1 MTKYKLIAFDADD
14 TLWDCQSHFVNI
26 EEKYASLLSDYGI
39 APDEVKK
46 NLFAT
51 ECANMPLLGFGV
63 KAFMLSLIENAN
75 RMTEGRIGGKG
86 IDRIMELGRQLL
98 TFDPNPLDGVE
109 EVLTDLSDHSDLK
122 LAVNDKT
129 PDAVRALCRLAGV
142 KPDDLLM
149 VGNSFKSDVEPTIAT
164 GASAVY
170 IPTHHTWEYEK
181 TEEYA
186 HTRVTKIS
194 NIRELL
200 QIV

>member
-98 TFDPNPLDGVE
+98 TFCL
-109 EVLTDLSDHSDLK
+109 LYTSDAADES
-122 LAVNDKT
+122 
-129 PDAVRALCRLAGV
+129 
-142 KPDDLLM
+142 
-149 VGNSFKSDVEPTIAT
+149 
-164 GASAVY
+164 
-170 IPTHHTWEYEK
+170 
-181 TEEYA
+181 
-186 HTRVTKIS
+186 
-194 NIRELL
+194 
-200 QIV
+200 